1 MLFIFLAD
9 KHKLIWYKIPDK
21 QNLLNLLSFNIK
33 VFISSIDINNK
44 KYERIKVKTI
54 EIIIITYFLLQ
65 Y

>member
-9 KHKLIWYKIPDK
+9 KPKLIWYKIPDK
-21 QNLLNLLSFNIK
+21 QNLLNLLSVIIK
-33 VFISSIDINNK
+33 VFISSIDIKNK